1 MRKLENRMTNRPTRH
16 GFTVVELM
24 ITLAIA
30 AVLIGYA
37 LPAFNGFVVQRT
49 FTAKVSEFVL
59 AINYAR
65 SEAAKLGGTVSVQT
79 VDETDG
85 DNEWGPGFC
94 VVVGNPGNCNGVVL
108 RNFSASTDITIDATG
123 AFDNLAT
130 LSFNSRGLLTP
141 EGAGTLLLCSTDANV
156 DPGRVVGISLIG
168 RTTSSELV
176 CNP

>member
-1 MRKLENRMTNRPTRH
+1 MRKLEDRMTNTAQRH

-24 ITLAIA
+24 VTLAIA

-37 LPAFNGFVVQRT
+37 LPAFNGFVIQRSMS
-49 FTAKVSEFVL
+49 AKVNDFVL

-65 SEAAKLGGTVSVQT
+65 SEAAKLGGTVSVQA
-79 VDETDG
+79 VDESDT
-85 DNEWGPGFC
+85 DNEWGPGYC
-94 VVVGNPGNCNGVVL
+94 VVVGNPGDCDGAVL
-108 RNFSASTDITIDATG
+108 RRFSASANMTFDATG
-123 AFDNLAT
+123 AFDTLGT

-141 EGAGTLLLCSTDANV
+141 NAVGTLQLCSDDVNQ
-156 DPGRVVGISLIG
+156 DPGRVIGISLIG